1 MKTHTLRPSFETY
14 AGPSFEGSLLYLGR
28 TGTAERTGEG
38 ARPPKGAVATR
49 PGSGPPHSR
58 MTTHD

>member
-1 MKTHTLRPSFETY
+1 MKGGALRPSFETL

-28 TGTAERTGEG
+28 TGMAERTGEG
-38 ARPPKGAVATR
+38 ARAPKGAAATG
-49 PGSGPPHSR
+49 PGSGQPHPR

>member
-1 MKTHTLRPSFETY
+1 MKAGALRPSFATL

-28 TGTAERTGEG
+28 IGTAERTGEG
-38 ARPPKGAVATR
+38 ARPPKGAVATG

>member
-1 MKTHTLRPSFETY
+1 MKAGALRPSFATL

-38 ARPPKGAVATR
+38 ARAPKGRRSDRTRKRAATHKDDH
-49 PGSGPPHSR
+49 P
-58 MTTHD
+58 

>member
-1 MKTHTLRPSFETY
+1 MKAGALRPSYETL

-38 ARPPKGAVATR
+38 ARPPKGRRSDRTRKRAATLKDDH
-49 PGSGPPHSR
+49 P
-58 MTTHD
+58 